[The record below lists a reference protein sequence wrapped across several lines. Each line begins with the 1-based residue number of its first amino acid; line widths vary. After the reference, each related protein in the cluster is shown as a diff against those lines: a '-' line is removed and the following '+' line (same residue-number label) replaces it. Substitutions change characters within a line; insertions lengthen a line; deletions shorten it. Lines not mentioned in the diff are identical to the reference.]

1 MIPGHGQPITPHP
14 NFQLFL
20 TERVMEGAIANT
32 KVSSLYTKCHFVRLN
47 DDFDSIQR
55 MEEVINVHFPK
66 AEFQMAT
73 QIRFLI
79 GYQQS
84 LDLIDALAPPRE

>member
-66 AEFQMAT
+66 VEFQISVSISLSDWL
-73 QIRFLI
+73 IRAKASDWFRFI
-79 GYQQS
+79 KF
-84 LDLIDALAPPRE
+84 

>member
-66 AEFQMAT
+66 AEFQ
-73 QIRFLI
+73 IRVPTSLSDWLI
-79 GYQQS
+79 RTKACDWFDYT
-84 LDLIDALAPPRE
+84 LF